1 MYCPK
6 CSQQQV
12 DDNVRFCSR
21 CGFPLGPVTDL
32 LASGGT
38 LPLFPTTTTRQ
49 SSLSPRQK
57 GIRQGALMMLST
69 LLIVPIVIFLG
80 VAMMGL
86 PGELIPLVSVILF
99 MGGLLRILYAIFLEE
114 NHPVNQLDAAP
125 HYAPPAMPAR
135 LSTPAARGSALPPA
149 QSASVPSWRRP
160 VDTSEL
166 VAPPSVTENTTRLL
180 DERPDK

>member
-21 CGFPLGPVTDL
+21 CGFPLGPVTEL

-38 LPLFPTTTTRQ
+38 LPLFPATGQQ
-49 SSLSPRQK
+49 SGLSPRQK

-69 LLIVPIVIFLG
+69 MLIVPIVIFLG
-80 VAMMGL
+80 VVMLHL
-86 PGELIPLVSVILF
+86 PGELIPLVSVLLF
-99 MGGLLRILYAIFLEE
+99 MGGLLRILYAVLMEE
-114 NHPVNQLDAAP
+114 NRPVGQLDAA
-125 HYAPPAMPAR
+125 HNYIPPAMPAR
-135 LSTPAARGSALPPA
+135 LSTPAARGTALPPP
-149 QSASVPSWRRP
+149 QSAPVPAWRRP

-166 VAPPSVTENTTRLL
+166 VSPPSVTENTTRLL

>member
-21 CGFPLGPVTDL
+21 CGFPLGPVTEL

-38 LPLFPTTTTRQ
+38 HPLFPTTGQ
-49 SSLSPRQK
+49 PSGLSPRQK
-57 GIRQGALMMLST
+57 GIRQGALMMAST
-69 LLIVPIVIFLG
+69 MLIVPIVAIMG
-80 VAMMGL
+80 VVMLGL
-86 PGELIPLVSVILF
+86 PAEFVALTAIILF
-99 MGGLLRILYAIFLEE
+99 MGGLLRILYALFLEE
-114 NHPVNQLDAAP
+114 NRQANQLEAAP
-125 HYAPPAMPAR
+125 HYIPPAMPAR
-135 LSTPAARGSALPPA
+135 LSTPTARGTALPPA
-149 QSASVPSWRRP
+149 QSDPVPSWRRP

-166 VAPPSVTENTTRLL
+166 VSPPSVTENTTRLL